1 MAFYL
6 SVSNLAQL
14 VTQVGKGY
22 SQGQRA
28 LEHSVFVIANSR
40 KSQARSF
47 VSLQF
52 KRNLYCL
59 QKHPCVRFTDH
70 GKINLQHKFLHFVN
84 IATKRDEVK
93 SCKIFS

>member
-28 LEHSVFVIANSR
+28 LEHSVFVITKFTE
-40 KSQARSF
+40 KSS
-47 VSLQF
+47 
-52 KRNLYCL
+52 
-59 QKHPCVRFTDH
+59 
-70 GKINLQHKFLHFVN
+70 
-84 IATKRDEVK
+84 
-93 SCKIFS
+93 